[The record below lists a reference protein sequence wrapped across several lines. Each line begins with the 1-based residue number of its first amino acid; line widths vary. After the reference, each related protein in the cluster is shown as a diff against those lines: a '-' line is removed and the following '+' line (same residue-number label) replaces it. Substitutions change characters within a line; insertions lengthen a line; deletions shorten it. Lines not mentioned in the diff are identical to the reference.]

1 MKSFREFVAELKKDG
16 TLVELKKPV
25 SKHLELA
32 GVLHALDGKPV
43 LSAHIKETPGAVV
56 AGNVFSTKDII
67 AKYLGCDKTELT
79 SKLAHAIDHPTN
91 PKVVEKKNAPVL
103 EITDA
108 AVDLDTLPILFHAP
122 KDGGNYFSSA
132 VVIAKDKELGQNC
145 SFHRMMQIGKDRMVA
160 RILHRHLDEYI
171 ARAGGKSLEVAI
183 VIGAP
188 INFLLASAVST
199 SKIGVDETTIANSL
213 APLEVVELPS
223 GIRVPAQAEYV
234 LEATIT
240 DEMHDE
246 GPFIDLTETYDIVR
260 SQRIVRIN
268 KIHHRKNPIY
278 HALLPGALEHKL
290 LMGMPKEPT
299 IVLEVNKVAKCTG
312 VNITPGGCSWLH
324 AMVQIDKKHEEDG
337 KKAIEAAF
345 LGHKSLKHVIIVDK
359 DIDIYSPESV
369 EWAVATRVQA
379 DKDVVIKTKQKGSS
393 LDPSAD
399 PHTYETAKMGID
411 ATKPMVAHGKNYE
424 KAEWV
429 SVDAGKFV

>member
-1 MKSFREFVAELKKDG
+1 MKSFRDFVSELKADG
-16 TLVELKKPV
+16 TMVELKKPI
-25 SKHLELA
+25 SKKLELA

-43 LSAHIKETPGAVV
+43 MSAHVKETPGATVV
-56 AGNVFSTKDII
+56 GNVFSTKDLI
-67 AKYLGCDKTELT
+67 ARYLGCGKTELT
-79 SKLAHAIDHPTN
+79 AKLAKAIDHPSQ
-91 PKVVEKKNAPVL
+91 PQLVSKEKAPVL
-103 EITDA
+103 ECTDA
-108 AVDLDTLPILFHAP
+108 TVDLDTLPILFFAP
-122 KDGGNYFSSA
+122 KDGGPYFSSA
-132 VVIAKDKELGQNC
+132 VVVAKDPELGPNC
-145 SFHRMMQIGKDRMVA
+145 SFHRMMQLGKDKMVA

-213 APLEVVELPS
+213 APLDVVELPN

-260 SQRIVRIN
+260 SQRVVKVNRIY
-268 KIHHRKNPIY
+268 HRSNPIY

-299 IVLEVNKVAKCTG
+299 IMLEVGKVATCTG

-324 AMVQIDKKHEEDG
+324 AVVQIDKKKDEEG
-337 KKAIEAAF
+337 PAAIEAAF
-345 LGHKSLKHVIIVDK
+345 AGHKSLKHVVIVDT
-359 DIDIYSPESV
+359 DIDIYSPDSV
-369 EWAVATRVQA
+369 EWAIATRVQA
-379 DKDVVIKTKQKGSS
+379 DADVVIKSKQKGSS

-399 PHTYETAKMGID
+399 PHTYETSKMGID
-411 ATKPMVAHGKNYE
+411 ATKPMVAHGKNFE
-424 KAEWV
+424 KASWQK
-429 SVDAGKFV
+429 VDTPKFF

>member
-1 MKSFREFVAELKKDG
+1 MKSFREFVSELKADG

-32 GVLHALDGKPV
+32 GALHALDGKPV
-43 LSAHIKETPGAVV
+43 LTAHVKENPGAVV

-67 AKYLGCDKTELT
+67 ARYLGCKKGELVA
-79 SKLAHAIDHPTN
+79 KLAHAIDHPTQ
-91 PKVVEKKNAPVL
+91 PKVVEKKHAPVL
-103 EITDA
+103 EITDST
-108 AVDLDTLPILFHAP
+108 VDLDTLPILFHAP
-122 KDGGNYFSSA
+122 KDGGPYFSSA
-132 VVIAKDKELGQNC
+132 VVVSKDKELGQNC

-160 RILHRHLDEYI
+160 RILHRHLDEFI
-171 ARAGGKSLEVAI
+171 ARAGGKSLDVAI

-199 SKIGVDETTIANSL
+199 GKIGVDETTIANSL
-213 APLEVVELPS
+213 APLDVVELPN

-246 GPFIDLTETYDIVR
+246 GPFIDLTETYDVVR
-260 SQRIVRIN
+260 SQRVVKIN
-268 KIHHRKNPIY
+268 KIHHRQNPIY

-312 VNITPGGCSWLH
+312 VNITPGGTSWLH
-324 AMVQIDKKHEEDG
+324 AVVQIDKKNEDDG

-345 LGHKSLKHVIIVDK
+345 AGHKSLKHVVIVDT
-359 DIDIYSPESV
+359 DIDIYSPDSV
-369 EWAVATRVQA
+369 EWAIATRVQA
-379 DKDVVIKTKQKGSS
+379 DKDVVIKSKQKGSS

-399 PHTYETAKMGID
+399 PHTYETAKMGLD
-411 ATKPMVAHGKNYE
+411 ATKPMVAHGKNFS
-424 KAEWV
+424 KAEWTK
-429 SVDAGKFV
+429 VDVGKLM